1 MIALLVLCTAVLSAA
16 DEYAEGVKLVGA
28 GEFRDALGKFEQAIE
43 LDPTNE
49 NAYRYAAMCHEKLE
63 QWERA
68 QKYWE
73 AYQALASSAGAQRMA
88 GERIALCKSKQAA
101 GESPAA
107 RRVDVRSLAKVHGK
121 LYTARTDRFIV
132 HTRNPQLA
140 QLAGQYAEEY
150 LSQLTTAF
158 MRGIAWPRVSTVNIY
173 ANHKEYVAKSGM
185 PAWSN
190 GGYQYRRLSVDRII
204 RRIVL
209 IQIGMDGK
217 FDANLLTQVLPHEL
231 THLVLHEYFGER
243 PIPLALN
250 EGLAMYME
258 RGRAGKYES
267 GLAEAVRAGKY
278 IPFRTLY
285 ASMAYP
291 KEAGHVGVFYAESAS
306 ATRFLVSELKI
317 DGMGILLGELKRGQ
331 SMDAA
336 VRTATGGQG
345 DVMGGIERKWRRGM
359 VRRESRGP

>member
-1 MIALLVLCTAVLSAA
+1 MLVLCTAALSVA

-28 GEFRDALGKFEQAIE
+28 GEFEGALGKFTQAIE
-43 LDPTNE
+43 ADPTNE
-49 NAYRYAAMCHEKLE
+49 SAYRYAAVCHEKLE
-63 QWERA
+63 EWAEA

-73 AYQALASSAGAQRMA
+73 AYQTLTSSPTAQRMA
-88 GERIALCKSKQAA
+88 GERIARCKSKRSA
-101 GESPAA
+101 GERSRV
-107 RRVDVRSLAKVHGK
+107 RRIDVRSLARVHDK
-121 LYTARTDRFIV
+121 LYMAKTDRFIV

-140 QLAGQYAEEY
+140 QLTAQYAEEY
-150 LSQLTTAF
+150 LSRLTTAF
-158 MRGIAWPRVSTVNIY
+158 MRGIAWPRVSTINVY

-190 GGYQYRRLSVDRII
+190 GGYQYSRLSVDRII

-209 IQIGMDGK
+209 IQVGPDGK
-217 FDANLLTQVLPHEL
+217 FDTSLLTQVLPHEL

-258 RGRAGKYES
+258 RGSTAKYES

-291 KEAGHVGVFYAESAS
+291 KETGHVGVFYAESAS
-306 ATRFLVSELKI
+306 ATRFLVSELGR

-331 SMDAA
+331 SMGAA
-336 VRTATGGQG
+336 VRTARGEQG
-345 DVMGGIERKWRRGM
+345 DVMTALERKWRRL
-359 VRRESRGP
+359 VVTRGNRGS

>member
-1 MIALLVLCTAVLSAA
+1 MRRI
-16 DEYAEGVKLVGA
+16 DVG
-28 GEFRDALGKFEQAIE
+28 
-43 LDPTNE
+43 
-49 NAYRYAAMCHEKLE
+49 
-63 QWERA
+63 
-68 QKYWE
+68 
-73 AYQALASSAGAQRMA
+73 
-88 GERIALCKSKQAA
+88 
-101 GESPAA
+101 
-107 RRVDVRSLAKVHGK
+107 SLAKVHGR
-121 LYTARTDRFIV
+121 LYTAKTNRFIV

-140 QLAGQYAEEY
+140 QLTAQYAEAY

-158 MRGIAWPRVSTVNIY
+158 MRGIAWPRVSTINIY
-173 ANHKEYVAKSGM
+173 ADHKEYVAQSGM

-190 GGYQYRRLSVDRII
+190 GGYQYSRLSVDRII

-217 FDANLLTQVLPHEL
+217 FDGNLLTQVLPHEL

-243 PIPLALN
+243 QIPLALN

-267 GLAEAVRAGKY
+267 GLAEAVKAGKY

-306 ATRFLVSELKI
+306 ATRFLVSELGR

-331 SMDAA
+331 SMGAA
-336 VRTATGGQG
+336 ARTARGERG
-345 DVMGGIERKWRRGM
+345 DVLGALEMKWRRSM
-359 VRRESRGP
+359 AARGNGGS